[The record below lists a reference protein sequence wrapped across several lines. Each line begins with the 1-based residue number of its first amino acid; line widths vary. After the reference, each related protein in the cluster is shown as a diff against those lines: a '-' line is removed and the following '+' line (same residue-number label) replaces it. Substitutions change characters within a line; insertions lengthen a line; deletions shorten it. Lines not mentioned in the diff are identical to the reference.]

1 MRVASASGAGGGGA
15 KQVSRKKKE
24 GRKKED
30 EDARENDRL
39 MEIESFV
46 IVCSLSVN
54 FPSSDICNKR
64 FIVINNRFLYCKR
77 L

>member
-46 IVCSLSVN
+46 SCSLSVN